1 MDPCRGE
8 DGRRASDGLHSRKRP
23 HVALEYEGGCVGVA
37 QPPPEPGRVRVKQE
51 MCEQPLTSCQY
62 GLPAHHHQTH
72 SSVKTE
78 PFNGLPS
85 LPSCPVYSTH
95 LLYPHHSFPQD
106 TTYHHFPTDRKPP
119 DLALL
124 NRSLSQFTHYPT
136 HQVTSDLFP
145 FSPWGLASLATP
157 SSVGGA
163 SSIVGGATSSLGRAI
178 SSMGG
183 ATYSVGGA
191 SVGGATSSISSI
203 MGGASVG
210 GASVGGAT
218 FGSLAGLDM
227 SHSLAEGPEL
237 GVSASPQQPEV
248 GPRRKGKS
256 PRGPSRVKRELEED
270 DGWEPPL
277 WRQQLENIIKMR
289 ENRDA
294 PVDLMGAHKNA
305 EQTTHVTPKVI

>member
-1 MDPCRGE
+1 
-8 DGRRASDGLHSRKRP
+8 
-23 HVALEYEGGCVGVA
+23 
-37 QPPPEPGRVRVKQE
+37 
-51 MCEQPLTSCQY
+51 
-62 GLPAHHHQTH
+62 
-72 SSVKTE
+72 
-78 PFNGLPS
+78 
-85 LPSCPVYSTH
+85 
-95 LLYPHHSFPQD
+95 
-106 TTYHHFPTDRKPP
+106 
-119 DLALL
+119 
-124 NRSLSQFTHYPT
+124 
-136 HQVTSDLFP
+136 
-145 FSPWGLASLATP
+145 
-157 SSVGGA
+157 
-163 SSIVGGATSSLGRAI
+163 
-178 SSMGG
+178 MGG

-191 SVGGATSSISSI
+191 SVGGATSISSI
-203 MGGASVG
+203 MGGASVGGATYSVGGATSIVGGANVG